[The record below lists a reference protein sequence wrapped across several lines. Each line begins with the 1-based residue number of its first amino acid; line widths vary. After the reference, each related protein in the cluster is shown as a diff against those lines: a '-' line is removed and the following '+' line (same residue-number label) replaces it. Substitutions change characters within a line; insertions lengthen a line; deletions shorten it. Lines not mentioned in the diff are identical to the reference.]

1 MIGALKGQTEILSEN
16 SVLIMISGVGYKVSI
31 PKRLITKLSEKNK
44 EAFLYIHTH
53 VKEDTLELYG
63 FLSKEDLNLF
73 ELLISVSGIG
83 PKTALLIMD
92 KGEKDIRDA
101 IISSDVDFFTG
112 IPRIGRKNAQK
123 IIIEL
128 KSKIGSL
135 IELDLSG
142 KMEGKTKDIID
153 ALLGM
158 GFKRFEIT
166 KALENLPDG
175 LNSTEDKI
183 KAILKLLGNN

>member
-183 KAILKLLGNN
+183 KAILKLLRNN